1 MTAATLEALIDHYAA
16 GHRNRRNELIHCIC
30 VPAIVFAVLGLFS
43 AIGFGVA
50 LLAIVAALLYYR
62 RLSDAAAADMAL
74 VLLGML
80 AVWAIIMPHHHRVIY
95 AAVIFVAAW
104 IGQFIGHAY
113 EGAKPSFFEDLQY
126 LMIGP
131 LCVIAV
137 LKGKMG
143 VASAAPGSL

>member
-1 MTAATLEALIDHYAA
+1 MTAATLDALVNHYAA
-16 GHRNRRNELIHCIC
+16 GHRNRRNELIHCVC

-50 LLAIVAALLYYR
+50 LLAIVGALLYYR
-62 RLSDAAAADMAL
+62 RLSDAAAAEMAI
-74 VLLGML
+74 VLLVML
-80 AVWAIIMPHHHRVIY
+80 AVWAMIMPHHHRVAY

-131 LCVIAV
+131 LYVIAV
-137 LKGKMG
+137 LKGKTG
-143 VASAAPGSL
+143 IKTAAAT

>member
-1 MTAATLEALIDHYAA
+1 MTTATLDELVDHYAA
-16 GHRNRRNELIHCIC
+16 GHRDRRNEIIHCVC

-62 RLSDAAAADMAL
+62 RLSDAAAAEMAL
-74 VLLGML
+74 VLLVML
-80 AVWAIIMPHHHRVIY
+80 AVWAMIMTHHHRLVY
-95 AAVIFVAAW
+95 AAVIFVVAW

-113 EGAKPSFFEDLQY
+113 EGAKPSFFEDVQY

-131 LCVIAV
+131 LYVIAV
-137 LKGKMG
+137 LKRN
-143 VASAAPGSL
+143 VSERRV